1 MKLMETRPVIAIITD
16 FGHDDPFVGI
26 MKGVISKLSPRAQ
39 LIDISNSIPQ
49 GDIQR
54 GAIQLWMA
62 KSFFPAGTV
71 FLAVVDPGVG
81 TERKAMIIEDGDFTY
96 VGPNNGLFSYAV
108 EGKFHAWELSNPE
121 YQLAYGSSTFHGRDI
136 FAPAAAQAAN
146 GIPGMNFGNQIG
158 EIVQIPMP
166 DLVVAPERMSGEI
179 IYADRFGN
187 LLTSLGKFIKSGGE
201 QYRFEPWLPL
211 ATDFSYQLEYQIGT
225 VKVQLPDGQLINWV
239 QTFANIPP
247 MECGILVGSTG
258 LLEIAAFNASAQT
271 ITNLSVGDP
280 VALLF

>member
-26 MKGVISKLSPRAQ
+26 MKGVISKLSPQAQ
-39 LIDISNSIPQ
+39 LINISNSIPQ

-54 GAIQLWMA
+54 AAIQLWMA
-62 KSFFPAGTV
+62 KSYFPAGTV

-81 TERKAMIIEDGDFTY
+81 TERKAVIIQDGDFTY

-108 EGKFHAWELSNPE
+108 EGKFHAWELSNAA
-121 YQLAYGSSTFHGRDI
+121 YQLASGSSTFHGRDI

-146 GIPGMNFGNQIG
+146 GIPGVNFGQQVE
-158 EIVQIPMP
+158 EIVQLPVI
-166 DLVVAPERMSGEI
+166 DLLVEPGRMSGEI
-179 IYADRFGN
+179 IYADQFGN
-187 LLTSLGKFIKSGGE
+187 LLTSLGKFIKSGE
-201 QYRFEPWLPL
+201 KQYRFESWLSF
-211 ATDFSYQLEYQIGT
+211 AKDSNDKLEYQIAT
-225 VKVQLPDGQLINWV
+225 AKLQLPDGQLINWV
-239 QTFANIPP
+239 QTFEDIPP
-247 MECGILVGSTG
+247 RECGFLVGSNG

-271 ITNLSVGDP
+271 LTNLSVGDP